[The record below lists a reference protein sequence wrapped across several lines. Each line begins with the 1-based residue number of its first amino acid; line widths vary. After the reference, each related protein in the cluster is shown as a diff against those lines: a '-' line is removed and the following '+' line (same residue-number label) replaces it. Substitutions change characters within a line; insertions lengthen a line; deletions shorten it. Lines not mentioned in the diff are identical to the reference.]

1 MDIKRIAAITGVIYY
16 LREEELKKEQEVTQS
31 IPGRG
36 AGHWALGGRQT
47 IMSSRDLVQRRIFA
61 RKGRSTVGKACV
73 SGRISRLVKIRNLT
87 GDIISNIIRNK
98 SKI

>member
-1 MDIKRIAAITGVIYY
+1 LDIKRIAAITGVIYY
-16 LREEELKKEQEVTQS
+16 LRDEELKKEQETTQT

-36 AGHWALGGRQT
+36 AGHWALGGRQI
-47 IMSSRDLVQRRIFA
+47 IMSSRDLVQRRVFT
-61 RKGRSTVGKACV
+61 RKGIQPVNKACV
-73 SGRISRLVKIRNLT
+73 SGRLSRLSKIRNLT